1 MNREFLL
8 NAIFLVGINLLIK
21 PFYVFG
27 IERTIQDTVGA
38 EVYGLYATLFS
49 FSYLFFIV
57 NDFGI
62 HYFNNRTI
70 AQHPT
75 LFSGYLEK
83 ILLPKAILAVLFLV
97 LVFLFAILRSFD
109 KEVFHLLFF
118 VSLNHILIS
127 LVAYLRSNISGLGLY
142 RTDSLISSL
151 DKLFLIAFC
160 GILLWGNLSA
170 QSFRLEWFVYAQN
183 ISWSLTAIIAFI
195 VIRNRI
201 SKPIRLKIRFGFL
214 LVVLKKSAPY
224 ALAVFLMTAY
234 TRLDIVILEWLLPDG
249 RYEAGVYAASYRL
262 LDAFNVIGLL
272 FAGLLLPMFSNLL
285 KRERRPFRE
294 TSSLLNLSLQLIWA
308 STISL
313 AISCYF
319 FKEEIMFWLYPNTA
333 DKYYGDVLGY
343 IILTLIPF
351 SGIYIF
357 STLLTANGNLKQMN
371 LLFVT
376 GITMNLIL
384 NILLIPSYKALGA
397 GLAALITQTFILVG
411 QMMLV
416 HGYMKVPVNWKQYL
430 KTLIFVGLV
439 VLLCKLLLTLTET
452 GWVLNFA
459 LSICAGLFLALL
471 LKLINLRSLLQLIKT

>member
-1 MNREFLL
+1 M
-8 NAIFLVGINLLIK
+8 
-21 PFYVFG
+21 
-27 IERTIQDTVGA
+27 
-38 EVYGLYATLFS
+38 
-49 FSYLFFIV
+49 
-57 NDFGI
+57 
-62 HYFNNRTI
+62 
-70 AQHPT
+70 
-75 LFSGYLEK
+75 
-83 ILLPKAILAVLFLV
+83 
-97 LVFLFAILRSFD
+97 
-109 KEVFHLLFF
+109 
-118 VSLNHILIS
+118 
-127 LVAYLRSNISGLGLY
+127 
-142 RTDSLISSL
+142 
-151 DKLFLIAFC
+151 
-160 GILLWGNLSA
+160 
-170 QSFRLEWFVYAQN
+170 
-183 ISWSLTAIIAFI
+183 
-195 VIRNRI
+195 
-201 SKPIRLKIRFGFL
+201 

-471 LKLINLRSLLQLIKT
+471 LKLINLRSLLQFIKT